1 MAKIPLN
8 SPKTILTNLTTNQ
21 VGIYTCPIG
30 VSAYVLLMNVANVST
45 GSTAGTYKVT
55 ASFERP
61 TGETGIG
68 VSLVE
73 KYITRDL
80 EVPVNDSMNLIPD
93 GRLVLENDPRRAT
106 ANRNGGDT
114 IKISANSNNKLELI
128 LSVLET
134 AKQ

>member
-8 SPKTILTNLTTNQ
+8 SPKTIPVNITTNL

-45 GSTAGTYKVT
+45 GSSAGTYKVT
-55 ASFERP
+55 ATFERP
-61 TGETGIG
+61 TGLTGIG

-73 KYITRDL
+73 KYLVKEI
-80 EVPVNDSMNLIPD
+80 EIPVNDSMNLIPD
-93 GRLVLENDPRRAT
+93 GRLILENDPRRAT
-106 ANRNGGDT
+106 AQRSGGDT
-114 IKISANSNNKLELI
+114 IKISSNSNDKLELL

-134 AKQ
+134 AKL

>member
-8 SPKTILTNLTTNQ
+8 SPKTILTNITTNQ

-45 GSTAGTYKVT
+45 SPTAGTYTVT
-55 ASFERP
+55 ATLERP
-61 TGETGIG
+61 TGQTGIG

-73 KYITRDL
+73 KYITRGL
-80 EVPVNDSMNLIPD
+80 QIPVNDSMNLIPD

-106 ANRNGGDT
+106 PSRNGGDT
-114 IKISANSNNKLELI
+114 IKISANSNDKLELI
-128 LSVLET
+128 LSILET

>member
-8 SPKTILTNLTTNQ
+8 SPKTILSNITTNQ

-30 VSAYVLLMNVANVST
+30 VSAYVLLLNVANVST
-45 GSTAGTYKVT
+45 GSSAGSYKVT

-73 KYITRDL
+73 KYIVKEL
-80 EVPVNDSMNLIPD
+80 EIPVNDSMNLIPD
-93 GRLVLENDPRRAT
+93 GRLILENDPRRAT
-106 ANRNGGDT
+106 SQRGGGDT
-114 IKISANSNNKLELI
+114 IKINSNSNDKLELL

>member
-8 SPKTILTNLTTNQ
+8 SPKTILVNLTTNH

-30 VSAYVLLMNVANVST
+30 VSAYVLLMNVANVSA

-61 TGETGIG
+61 TGQTGVG

-73 KYITRDL
+73 KYLVKEL

-106 ANRNGGDT
+106 TQRSGGDT
-114 IKISANSNNKLELI
+114 IKISANSNDKLELL